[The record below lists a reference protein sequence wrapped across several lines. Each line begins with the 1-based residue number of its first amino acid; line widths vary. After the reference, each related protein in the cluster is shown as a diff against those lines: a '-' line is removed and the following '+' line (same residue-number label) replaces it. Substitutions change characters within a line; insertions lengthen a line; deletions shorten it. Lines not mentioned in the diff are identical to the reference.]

1 MARPKHRRPALHR
14 TLGEA
19 PIPLEFQQ
27 LLFIDA
33 TDERHRL
40 LEALSDQ
47 PPVSIRLNPAKPF
60 DMDEE
65 PVPWC
70 GTGRYLT
77 QRPSFTLDP
86 LLHAGAYYVQEASS
100 MLLEQAFLATGLN
113 GPLLALDL
121 CAAPGGK
128 TTHLLSMLPPESLL
142 IANETHPERR
152 RVLMENCWKQGA
164 PNVIISSS
172 IAYDL
177 ASLTETFDL
186 ILVDAPCSGE
196 GMFRKDMHARAQW
209 SPALVQQ
216 CSRIQS
222 DLLRRAW
229 DALSPGGALVYS
241 TCTWEAVENEER
253 VAELVRLGAECL
265 PMHLSEAWG
274 VERSTKLGVEAYRC
288 YPHRVR
294 GEGLFIAV
302 LRKPGRLR
310 ARSLAAPHDARRKN
324 LSWLGGDMLMDLVES
339 EGKLHARPAAWAALI
354 DSIGRS
360 IRITAPGVP
369 FAERKGDGWQPHPA
383 AALSHALRRSALPVI
398 ELDMTEAIGYL
409 RGETL
414 ITERASGHAL
424 ATYQGLALG
433 WLRGAGTRWNNRW
446 PAAWRIRQRG
456 NDGRPVPWSK
466 E

>member
-1 MARPKHRRPALHR
+1 
-14 TLGEA
+14 
-19 PIPLEFQQ
+19 
-27 LLFIDA
+27 
-33 TDERHRL
+33 
-40 LEALSDQ
+40 
-47 PPVSIRLNPAKPF
+47 
-60 DMDEE
+60 
-65 PVPWC
+65 
-70 GTGRYLT
+70 
-77 QRPSFTLDP
+77 
-86 LLHAGAYYVQEASS
+86 
-100 MLLEQAFLATGLN
+100 
-113 GPLLALDL
+113 
-121 CAAPGGK
+121 
-128 TTHLLSMLPPESLL
+128 
-142 IANETHPERR
+142 
-152 RVLMENCWKQGA
+152 
-164 PNVIISSS
+164 
-172 IAYDL
+172 
-177 ASLTETFDL
+177 
-186 ILVDAPCSGE
+186 
-196 GMFRKDMHARAQW
+196 
-209 SPALVQQ
+209 
-216 CSRIQS
+216 
-222 DLLRRAW
+222 
-229 DALSPGGALVYS
+229 
-241 TCTWEAVENEER
+241 
-253 VAELVRLGAECL
+253 
-265 PMHLSEAWG
+265 MHLSEAWG